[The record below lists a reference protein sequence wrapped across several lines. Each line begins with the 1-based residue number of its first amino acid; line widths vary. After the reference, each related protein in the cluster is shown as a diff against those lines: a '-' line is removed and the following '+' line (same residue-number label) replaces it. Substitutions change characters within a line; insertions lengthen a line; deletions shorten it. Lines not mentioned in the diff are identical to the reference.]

1 MVQSLLSKVTAGS
14 RVCGSAGLPMTRVSL
29 GTAAVAACQ
38 APRLK
43 ALHST
48 LSSSLPV
55 PGKGLRVTVF
65 VGFMPV
71 SLIIRCMEVR
81 QVFYKSYNRAV
92 AGDASITLF
101 YCYFQPRP
109 RRAALCHLRN
119 SVVSSVLAL
128 RSDGF
133 FRVVVYTSS
142 SRG

>member
-14 RVCGSAGLPMTRVSL
+14 RVCGSAGLPMTSVSL

-43 ALHST
+43 ALHRT
-48 LSSSLPV
+48 LSNSLPV

-65 VGFMPV
+65 IGFMPV
-71 SLIIRCMEVR
+71 SLIIRCMGVR

-92 AGDASITLF
+92 AGEASITLF
-101 YCYFQPRP
+101 YCCFQPHL
-109 RRAALCHLRN
+109 RRAALCGLRN

-128 RSDGF
+128 RSGWF
-133 FRVVVYTSS
+133 FSALAYASS